1 MAQNPIDGSI
11 YYTNIFDGTIKYFS
25 FYDDTLGINESN
37 LSSINF
43 YPNPIENQLNISG
56 IHKEFKLDIYNISGQ
71 LLFSN
76 EYDNRKSI
84 PIKLNSGLYIAK
96 LSFSSGKAVTRKI
109 VVK

>member
-1 MAQNPIDGSI
+1 MRPFDDG
-11 YYTNIFDGTIKYFS
+11 IFDGTYKYFS
-25 FYDDTLGINESN
+25 FYDDPLGINESG

-56 IHKEFKLDIYNISGQ
+56 IHEEFKLDIYNISGQ